1 MHWVDIV
8 IFGIPLCY
16 AVVFVGAVMV
26 AIAGKIRQRKV
37 DAEILELKR
46 QRDNLV
52 EERKKNLAERLKA
65 VNPDV

>member
-1 MHWVDIV
+1 
-8 IFGIPLCY
+8 
-16 AVVFVGAVMV
+16 MV
-26 AIAGKIRQRKV
+26 ATAGKIWQRKV